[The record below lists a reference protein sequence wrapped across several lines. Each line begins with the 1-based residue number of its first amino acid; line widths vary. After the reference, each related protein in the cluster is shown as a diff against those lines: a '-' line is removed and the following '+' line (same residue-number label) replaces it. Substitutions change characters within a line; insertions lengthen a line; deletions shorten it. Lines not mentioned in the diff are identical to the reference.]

1 MTSASFHHNFIEPRI
16 DTNTHESEFKFYPQI
31 SRASAHKSLAK
42 QDLSAVVVIPSG
54 LTTLLG
60 QAQ

>member
-42 QDLSAVVVIPSG
+42 
-54 LTTLLG
+54 
-60 QAQ
+60 